1 MKRRLLIAITL
12 LLIFTTYKPQSLF
25 SITKFNIQEIIIE
38 NNSIL
43 EDFKIK
49 KDLINIYNKNL
60 IFLSTLDIKEILKK
74 NTFIDSFVVK
84 KIYPNSI
91 KIKIFEK
98 KPIAIIQ
105 YKKKKFYISENIDL
119 IEYQDLE
126 NFVNL
131 PVIFGDE
138 KNFEILFNELKK
150 INFPFEIIK
159 TFYFFETK
167 RWDLETHKGKTIK
180 LPVKNYKKSLESF
193 LILKEKNNFKK
204 YKIFDYRIKNQLILK

>member
-84 KIYPNSI
+84 KINPN
-91 KIKIFEK
+91 
-98 KPIAIIQ
+98 
-105 YKKKKFYISENIDL
+105 
-119 IEYQDLE
+119 
-126 NFVNL
+126 
-131 PVIFGDE
+131 
-138 KNFEILFNELKK
+138 
-150 INFPFEIIK
+150 
-159 TFYFFETK
+159 
-167 RWDLETHKGKTIK
+167 
-180 LPVKNYKKSLESF
+180 
-193 LILKEKNNFKK
+193 
-204 YKIFDYRIKNQLILK
+204 

>member
-84 KIYPNSI
+84 KIYPNS
-91 KIKIFEK
+91 
-98 KPIAIIQ
+98 
-105 YKKKKFYISENIDL
+105 SDWVR
-119 IEYQDLE
+119 
-126 NFVNL
+126 VN
-131 PVIFGDE
+131 G
-138 KNFEILFNELKK
+138 
-150 INFPFEIIK
+150 
-159 TFYFFETK
+159 T
-167 RWDLETHKGKTIK
+167 
-180 LPVKNYKKSLESF
+180 
-193 LILKEKNNFKK
+193 
-204 YKIFDYRIKNQLILK
+204 